1 MRSRVVAVAPQS
13 GARYIHLAAFAP
25 SMLNQDTIQ
34 TALENVADVYGV
46 GSVVSQKRVE
56 RIDVRG
62 DTVVLSLNLPVDD
75 AKVKQ
80 RVETDCREA
89 VKLLGGV
96 REVIIMT
103 RGARPRAAS
112 GPAPAAGRPGPVP
125 GANPFDSQAPIP
137 GVRSIVAVSS
147 AKGGVGKST
156 VCVNLAV
163 ALARAGA
170 RVGLMDADVYGPSI
184 HVLMGTH
191 ERPTPGRTKEIAPVV
206 KDGLKLM
213 SLGFLTDKGQ
223 PVIWRGPIVM
233 GVVKKFLQ
241 DVEWGELDYL
251 MIDMPPGTGDAQLT
265 LVQTVPL
272 TGAVIVTTPSEL
284 ALVDAEKG
292 LEMYR
297 SVGAPVLGIIENMS
311 YFVCPHCHERTEI
324 FSHGGGRE
332 ISGRLGVEFLG
343 EIPLDPRV
351 RKDGD
356 EGRPIVVSDP
366 GSPVA
371 KAFTDIADR
380 LRAVCGA
387 S

>member
-1 MRSRVVAVAPQS
+1 
-13 GARYIHLAAFAP
+13 
-25 SMLNQDTIQ
+25 
-34 TALENVADVYGV
+34 
-46 GSVVSQKRVE
+46 
-56 RIDVRG
+56 
-62 DTVVLSLNLPVDD
+62 
-75 AKVKQ
+75 
-80 RVETDCREA
+80 
-89 VKLLGGV
+89 
-96 REVIIMT
+96 
-103 RGARPRAAS
+103 
-112 GPAPAAGRPGPVP
+112 
-125 GANPFDSQAPIP
+125 
-137 GVRSIVAVSS
+137 
-147 AKGGVGKST
+147 
-156 VCVNLAV
+156 
-163 ALARAGA
+163 
-170 RVGLMDADVYGPSI
+170 
-184 HVLMGTH
+184 
-191 ERPTPGRTKEIAPVV
+191 
-206 KDGLKLM
+206 
-213 SLGFLTDKGQ
+213 
-223 PVIWRGPIVM
+223 VIWRGPIVM